1 MQAQTEPAPQ
11 PLPKAPTG
19 IRGLDHITDGGLP
32 AGRPTLVCGGAGCGK
47 TLLTM
52 EFLVHG
58 ATRYGEPGV
67 FVAFEETAED
77 LARNMASLG
86 FDLEGL
92 VVARKLVVDCVHLER
107 SQFEEIG
114 AYNLEGLFVRFG
126 HLIDSIGA
134 KRVVLDAM
142 DTLFA
147 VLPNETV
154 LRTEL
159 RRLFRWFRTR
169 NVTVVVTGERGDS
182 TLTRHGIEEY
192 ISDCVI
198 VLDHRVARQTFT
210 RRLCVVKYRG
220 STHGTSEY
228 PFLIDQR
235 GISVLPITSLGLEHV
250 ASRERI
256 STGIARLDAM
266 LGGQGYYRGSSILV
280 SGTAGSGKTSVTAH
294 FVDAACRRGERCLMF
309 LFEESPGQLLRNMG
323 SIGMDLAQWTRQG
336 LLRFHAVRPSLHGL
350 EMHLAVMMNLIEEWE
365 PRVAVVDPISGFGGL
380 GDPLQIKAML
390 VRLVDSL
397 KIRGIT
403 LLLTS
408 LTTAGATLEHTEQD
422 ISSLIDTWLLLR
434 DIEANGERNRGLYI
448 LKSRGM
454 AHSHQIREFLLTDHG
469 VELTDVYVGPGG
481 VLTGSARLAQEAR
494 ERAEQLAARQEVE
507 RRQLALERKRQA
519 MESKIAA
526 LRAEYA
532 AEETEALRFV
542 DQERQREQRLTLD
555 RKDMERQRSEDAVP
569 AAERND

>member
-1 MQAQTEPAPQ
+1 MQARTEQTPQ
-11 PLPKAPTG
+11 QLPKAPTG
-19 IRGLDHITDGGLP
+19 IRGLDDITSGGLP

-52 EFLVHG
+52 EFLVRG
-58 ATRYGEPGV
+58 ATQYGEPGA

-77 LARNMASLG
+77 LAKNMASLG

-92 VVARKLVVDCVHLER
+92 VAARKLVVDYVHLER

-147 VLPNETV
+147 VLPNETI

-159 RRLFRWFRTR
+159 RRLFRWFRAR
-169 NVTVVVTGERGDS
+169 DITVVVTGERGGK
-182 TLTRHGIEEY
+182 TLTRYGIEEY

-198 VLDHRVARQTFT
+198 VLDHRVAGQTST
-210 RRLCVVKYRG
+210 RRLRVVKYRG
-220 STHGTSEY
+220 STHGLDEY
-228 PFLIDQR
+228 PFLIDQN

-250 ASRERI
+250 ASCERI

-266 LGGQGYYRGSSILV
+266 LGGQGYYRGSSILA
-280 SGTAGSGKTSVTAH
+280 SGTAGSGKTSMTAH

-309 LFEESPGQLLRNMG
+309 LFEESPSQLLRNMR
-323 SIGMDLAQWTRQG
+323 SIGIDLAQWMRPG

-350 EMHLAVMMNLIEEWE
+350 EMHLAAMMKLIDEWE
-365 PRVAVVDPISGFGGL
+365 PRVVVVDPISGFGGL
-380 GDPLQIKAML
+380 GDSFQIKAML

-408 LTTAGATLEHTEQD
+408 LTTAGAALEHTEQD

-434 DIEANGERNRGLYI
+434 DIEANGERTRGLYI

-454 AHSHQIREFLLTDHG
+454 VHSHQIREFLLTDRG
-469 VELTDVYVGPGG
+469 VELLDVYVGSGG

-494 ERAEQLAARQEVE
+494 ERAEQLATLQEIERQ
-507 RRQLALERKRQA
+507 QLALERKRQA
-519 MESKIAA
+519 MESRIAA

-532 AEETEALRFV
+532 AEEAEALRLIGL
-542 DQERQREQRLTLD
+542 ERQREQRLAVD
-555 RKDMERQRSEDAVP
+555 RKDMERQRGGDAAP
-569 AAERND
+569 APERNN